1 MDKTTVKA
9 EFSICGDVFNPDEIT
24 ALLQIEPTEVFFK
37 GIISGT
43 RKRPSTETSWSKCTE
58 KEVSY
63 DVGEQTDKLL
73 SLLKGKVSVLHEIK
87 EKYAV
92 TFIFSL
98 LVEVENGEKPA
109 LYWSMDTN
117 RFLGDIGA
125 ESSIDIYIYS

>member
-1 MDKTTVKA
+1 MDKTTVTA

-24 ALLQIEPTEVFFK
+24 TLLQIEPTEICLK
-37 GIISGT
+37 GIMSGT

-58 KEVSY
+58 KEESY
-63 DVGEQTDKLL
+63 DVGEQTGKLL
-73 SLLKGKVSVLHEIK
+73 SLLKDKVSVLHDIK
-87 EKYAV
+87 SRYDV

-117 RFLGDIGA
+117 RFLGEIGA
-125 ESSIDIYIYS
+125 ESSIDIYTYS